1 MHHVW
6 NIPNMY
12 HDSCKCRWNIPHTE
26 HTGTVLC
33 KWFPHVKLEMI
44 QRDVFSDSRATGEI
58 IVGEGKKWLVEDPQ
72 DVDPSNSIKKL
83 SHCWRECFS
92 KAETSLDG

>member
-1 MHHVW
+1 M
-6 NIPNMY
+6 
-12 HDSCKCRWNIPHTE
+12 
-26 HTGTVLC
+26 
-33 KWFPHVKLEMI
+33 KLEMI

-83 SHCWRECFS
+83 SHC
-92 KAETSLDG
+92 